1 MTSLELRRESGLT
14 PLADGLPEPWA
25 AEWGEDR
32 YGVFQGF
39 AVDGV
44 VQRMRWVP
52 PGTFTMGSP
61 ETEAGRWKD
70 EGPQHEVVL
79 SRGYWLADTP
89 CTQALWQAVMGSNP
103 SRFVSPERPVENV
116 SWDDCQV
123 FLAKL
128 AGRVHGLGA
137 RLPTE
142 AEWERAC
149 RAGTTQATWLGDLEI
164 LGKNNAPLL
173 DPIAWYG
180 GNYCSINF
188 NLDNGH
194 DITGE
199 FWKEKQYQQT
209 KGGTHPVRFKRPNP
223 WGLFDMLGNVFGVV
237 FGLVRQVWFGAGYRP
252 YWACH
257 GLGPGVPRWLV
268 VRRREVRPRGG
279 PQRAHAWLPRHAP
292 GLSSRPRSGNKS
304 ARRGGAPAKSAP
316 RGGAPGG
323 RRAEPPAIATARD
336 ASSLAKILLP

>member
-1 MTSLELRRESGLT
+1 MTSGLMKSDMVTSPELRRESSLS

-61 ETEAGRWKD
+61 KTEAGRWED

-89 CTQALWQAVMGSNP
+89 CTQALWQAVMGANP

-116 SWDDCQV
+116 SWDDCQM

-128 AGRVHGLGA
+128 GGRVQGLGA

-149 RAGTTQATWLGDLEI
+149 RAGTTQATWLGDLDIRGENDAPI
-164 LGKNNAPLL
+164 LDA
-173 DPIAWYG
+173 IAWYG
-180 GNYCSINF
+180 GNSGHGFDLPNGEDSIGWPN
-188 NLDNGH
+188 
-194 DITGE
+194 
-199 FWKEKQYQQT
+199 KQYPHT
-209 KGGTHPVRFKRPNP
+209 KAGTRPVRLKLPNP
-223 WGLFDMLGNVFGVV
+223 RGLFDMLGNVWEWCADWKGPYSSERAMDPTGPATGAYRVFRGGSWGV
-237 FGLVRQVWFGAGYRP
+237 FARFVRAASRGAGTPGDRLDGLGFRLARGQETSLRAGAEP
-252 YWACH
+252 LPS
-257 GLGPGVPRWLV
+257 LGPG
-268 VRRREVRPRGG
+268 
-279 PQRAHAWLPRHAP
+279 
-292 GLSSRPRSGNKS
+292 
-304 ARRGGAPAKSAP
+304 
-316 RGGAPGG
+316 
-323 RRAEPPAIATARD
+323 AEP
-336 ASSLAKILLP
+336 LAAGERSRRP

>member
-1 MTSLELRRESGLT
+1 MTSGMMTSGMMTSLELRRESGLT

-180 GNYCSINF
+180 GNCGVDF
-188 NLDNGH
+188 DLDNGH

-199 FWKEKQYQQT
+199 LWKEKQYQQT
-209 KGGTHPVRFKRPNP
+209 KGGTHPVRFKQPNP
-223 WGLFDMLGNVFGVV
+223 WGLFDMLGNV
-237 FGLVRQVWFGAGYRP
+237 LEWCSDWFGKYGSEQAIDPTGPATGSYRGYRGGSWSS
-252 YWACH
+252 YA
-257 GLGPGVPRWLV
+257 RV
-268 VRRREVRPRGG
+268 VRAAGRDAGTPGYRFLDLGFRLARG
-279 PQRAHAWLPRHAP
+279 QETSLRA
-292 GLSSRPRSGNKS
+292 G
-304 ARRGGAPAKSAP
+304 
-316 RGGAPGG
+316 
-323 RRAEPPAIATARD
+323 AEPLP
-336 ASSLAKILLP
+336 SLHPGAEPLAAGERSRRP